1 MESVSNKVLD
11 QAVELLGNSGLSHE
25 EVEAKL
31 RESGVKEIEAQRLAS
46 FIPEA
51 FGMVAARHMKRKAT
65 FLTTFSAHNEKGE
78 PVEIPFSAEPIFAQ
92 ATKKAAV
99 MYAEGAG
106 PVFEAVSKR
115 SSVTEVIEDALAT
128 KTFYD
133 GVVVAIETGVAA
145 EVYREETKME
155 TSSVPSWKRILR
167 ELGAVRVER
176 GEIVLWGLPR
186 WEKSR
191 S

>member
-11 QAVELLGNSGLSHE
+11 QAVELLGNPDFSHE
-25 EVEAKL
+25 EVEARL
-31 RESGVKEIEAQRLAS
+31 QASGVKEIVAQRLAS

-51 FGMVAARHMKRKAT
+51 FGMVAARHMKRKAN
-65 FLTTFSAHNEKGE
+65 FLTTFNAHNAKGE
-78 PVEIPFSAEPIFAQ
+78 SEEIPFSAEPIFAQ

-106 PVFEAVSKR
+106 PVFEAISKR

-145 EVYREETKME
+145 EVYREGGKAEQE
-155 TSSVPSWKRILR
+155 APSWKKILS
-167 ELGAVRVER
+167 ELRAVQVER
-176 GEIVLWGLPR
+176 GELVLWGR
-186 WEKSR
+186 K
-191 S
+191 